1 MSWEFLRANYFIEA
15 HLHYTLIG
23 GMLFPM
29 LAGVAYYFPFVT
41 GRHCRVE
48 WGSGRSDSRSSG
60 STRPSCQCT

>member
-23 GMLFPM
+23 GMLLPM

-41 GRHCRVE
+41 GRQL
-48 WGSGRSDSRSSG
+48 SRRMGIWSF
-60 STRPSCQCT
+60 